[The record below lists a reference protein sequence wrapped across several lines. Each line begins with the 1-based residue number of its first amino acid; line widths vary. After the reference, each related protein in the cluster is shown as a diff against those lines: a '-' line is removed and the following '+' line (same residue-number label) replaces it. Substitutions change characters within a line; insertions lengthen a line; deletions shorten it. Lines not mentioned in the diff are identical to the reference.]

1 MKTIENILDTVNK
14 FGDTET
20 VFRLRLKDGDDY
32 VSLGN
37 KPVILNIANF
47 YGLVLSMPLTDQ
59 SGDTI
64 ELDFKSQELSKLTPD
79 AYKLE
84 FEVTMVDGDVA
95 KFPTKD
101 GLPFHI
107 TNNLKQTQGALIPTI
122 TFDDVL
128 SAVDDKV
135 NEYIHTIQ
143 KGDKGDKGDT
153 GASGQNGKDGDVM
166 QSKDNTF
173 TGKNIFEIPID
184 GRFLSRAVTFNDYS
198 DVAHNMDKYTG
209 DWFVTTQD
217 MANGPLDN
225 GNKLYW
231 YQVTVKQSYGTITGS
246 ITITLTDGRIFV
258 TGVDGGSLKGWNL
271 IPKDSTVVHNTGTE
285 TLAGDKTFTGNTN
298 LTGQT
303 TLQTGNYG
311 LRVTTTGIQKTSDN
325 GVTWVN
331 I

>member
-1 MKTIENILDTVNK
+1 MKTIENILDTINK

-37 KPVILNIANF
+37 KPVILNIANS
-47 YGLVLSMPLTDQ
+47 YGLVLSTPLTDQ

-101 GLPFHI
+101 GFPFHI

-128 SAVDDKV
+128 SSVDDKV

-143 KGDKGDKGDT
+143 KGDKGD
-153 GASGQNGKDGDVM
+153 VM

-173 TGKNIFEIPID
+173 TGNN
-184 GRFLSRAVTFNDYS
+184 TFNKLINGALNTRPATFTDFA
-198 DVAHNMDKYTG
+198 DVAKHMDQYAGNWVVSNKAILNAPIPAALYYMVYVFKG
-209 DWFVTTQD
+209 SYSNNNGYVIVTNFD
-217 MANGPLDN
+217 D
-225 GNKLYW
+225 
-231 YQVTVKQSYGTITGS
+231 VVKQYITG
-246 ITITLTDGRIFV
+246 INN
-258 TGVDGGSLKGWNL
+258 GVISGWHL
-271 IPKDSTVVHNTGTE
+271 IANDYDVLHNTGNE
-285 TLAGDKTFTGNTN
+285 TVAGDKTFTG
-298 LTGQT
+298 QT
-303 TLQTGNYG
+303 TMRNGSYG
-311 LRVTTTGIQKTSDN
+311 LRVTNSGIQKTSDN
-325 GVTWVN
+325 GITWVS

>member
-37 KPVILNIANF
+37 KPVILNIANS
-47 YGLVLSMPLTDQ
+47 YGLVLSIPLTDQ

-84 FEVTMVDGDVA
+84 FEVTTIDGDVA

-122 TFDDVL
+122 TFDEVL

-135 NEYIHTIQ
+135 NEYVHTIQ

-153 GASGQNGKDGDVM
+153 GASGQNGKDSDVM

-173 TGKNIFEIPID
+173 TGNNTFTQQINGSLKTRDVPFTD
-184 GRFLSRAVTFNDYS
+184 FNDVANDMIKYS
-198 DVAHNMDKYTG
+198 GNWSVPGVVIRNDPTG
-209 DWFVTTQD
+209 AD
-217 MANGPLDN
+217 G
-225 GNKLYW
+225 GLYW
-231 YQVTVKQSYGTITGS
+231 YNVNVTPAYGSNTGYIQIELVS
-246 ITITLTDGRIFV
+246 GVIYN
-258 TGVDGGSLKGWNL
+258 TGVDAGKITGWHL
-271 IPKDSTVVHNTGTE
+271 IPNDNNVLHNTGNE
-285 TLAGDKTFTGNTN
+285 TAAGDKTFTGK
-298 LTGQT
+298 T
-303 TLQTGNYG
+303 TMINGSYG
-311 LRVTTTGIQKTSDN
+311 LRVTNSGIQKTSDN
-325 GVTWVN
+325 GVTWVS